1 MEEGLEATLEAANI
15 AVERKNLRG
24 EMIARGSCA
33 AKFFYDMGDYKEAQS
48 QCEHALGIAQKLSA
62 HRFEPINQVILAKV
76 LALHGDFEGALK
88 MATEAVATSRETAFR
103 YTGPMALGALC
114 TVLDDP
120 DKIYA
125 AFSEAEETLKEECV
139 GHNYIWFYRDA
150 IEVCLR
156 LQDWE
161 KMEEYA
167 QAAEEYTREEPLPW
181 MEIIVAR
188 GRALSELY
196 QNPRDP
202 SSIEK
207 VKKALMA
214 EVAKLLKDGID
225 KAEIK
230 RAKQRLLDEAV
241 YARDSARAGARVLG
255 SALAIG
261 MTINDVETWP
271 ERISAVTVAEINAAL
286 VDVVNDRHSVTAILL
301 PEKMAKK
308 GAMK

>member
-1 MEEGLEATLEAANI
+1 MKQRI
-15 AVERKNLRG
+15 AVSAGAYYSPGDLG
-24 EMIARGSCA
+24 PSQFA
-33 AKFFYDMGDYKEAQS
+33 FYASPKPG
-48 QCEHALGIAQKLSA
+48 
-62 HRFEPINQVILAKV
+62 V
-76 LALHGDFEGALK
+76 
-88 MATEAVATSRETAFR
+88 
-103 YTGPMALGALC
+103 
-114 TVLDDP
+114 
-120 DKIYA
+120 
-125 AFSEAEETLKEECV
+125 
-139 GHNYIWFYRDA
+139 
-150 IEVCLR
+150 
-156 LQDWE
+156 
-161 KMEEYA
+161 
-167 QAAEEYTREEPLPW
+167 
-181 MEIIVAR
+181 
-188 GRALSELY
+188 
-196 QNPRDP
+196 
-202 SSIEK
+202 SIEK